1 MDIVEEIRTDRE
13 RGAKRLVGEYRVGL
27 MTLARRLC
35 HDEGDAEVLVN
46 HTFAE
51 VLESIDNYVEQSAFF
66 AWMCR
71 ILVRRHAKDTR
82 RKINGSIV
90 CDPEAVDLAVDEAAE
105 ELIFREVD
113 AGIARD
119 AIEQLP
125 EDIRKTLLL
134 HYFMD
139 IPVREIARILSVPA
153 GTVKWR
159 LHYARKILAAKLG
172 AAAKKPGGKAL
183 LVALALCGLTALGAA
198 VWNIA
203 VPGEAQDMGGAASG
217 RTDVATT
224 PTSSQTGLS
233 GISGLSGEPEALS
246 PPTSSQNPDQTV
258 FDRIRLQST
267 EIDNFTTPG
276 TTSTQG
282 KQDMNATTLRTL
294 AASAAFAAAT
304 GATVPMAA
312 TADIVVPAGETLT
325 ISSTPAEQPDVIDV
339 HGALFVSGGAVVMP
353 SMLRV
358 GCAAGDDA
366 SATLYDTASRLGC
379 GYSGGNGGFAPTLVE
394 IGAGGG
400 AGKLVNDGGD
410 SGNSWQSGIG
420 GAFVSI
426 APDALA
432 GESGTIDFLELR
444 SGYARFWSMTNE
456 SARAARVLF
465 TGGTWVTGQGWGP
478 RPWAKGAFVWESA
491 NGADIRVEL
500 GNYGNT
506 LTLGETD
513 GSLAVRGT
521 GDFRI
526 RCGWGD
532 ASNNNGVFDVRKAI
546 SWEGSGDLVI
556 SDNAKL
562 RLFCSDA
569 LPHGAGRGAVRLA
582 QVNSQLVLNAGT
594 TNRVNSLL
602 APSGQVTGT
611 GTLVFGEAVAGSLQ
625 ATFSDAAT
633 VVKRGAG
640 TTLAIS
646 GATTGASASLA
657 VEAGT
662 VRVGAPLSLKAISV
676 APGASLVVDGAT
688 ATVSSFEG
696 DASAVTC
703 VNGGSLVV
711 ERSDSG
717 DAFVEG
723 TCAPDVLAVTGG
735 GNVVLA
741 DPAALPAAIRL
752 DSGSLSFTALGCA
765 DTWYRFTFKAAA
777 GDGVLT
783 LYEIALI
790 DAEGQWLHWNATYR
804 DAGYALAALQPGEIH
819 SDNSSFTWSNYW
831 QAPSKLLDGPGGS
844 DQGVKVVSALDAANS
859 STWRTLTIRPPQNA
873 GRVAGYDL
881 CTPYWGWEAYPVA
894 WTVQSSADGT
904 NWRTVSD
911 VPSLQGTAAQ
921 NKWRSGGKFAD
932 GPSRFFTF
940 TNYVTRGISTDIGS
954 FSATLASGTAL
965 DVSAVTNGY
974 ALSSL
979 ALDAES
985 LVEPTITGAR
995 FSPAGKLDISA
1006 PAGSNLEGLVVP
1018 LHLVDC
1024 ENVEA
1029 LSSWTPWCNGVKS
1042 GLVPKYDATIRGL
1055 IFSRRGTIMVFR

>member
-1 MDIVEEIRTDRE
+1 MDIVEELRRDRE
-13 RGAKRLVGEYRVGL
+13 SGARRLEAEYKIGL
-27 MTLARRLC
+27 MTLARRFCLN
-35 HDEGDAEVLVN
+35 DSDAEELVN
-46 HTFAE
+46 ATFATVVE
-51 VLESIDNYVEQSAFF
+51 NIDSYVEQSAFF
-66 AWMCR
+66 AWMCQ
-71 ILVRRHAKDTR
+71 ILRSKLARNAR
-82 RKINGSIV
+82 RKSSQLETFTG
-90 CDPEAVDLAVDEAAE
+90 DMPEIPDETAE
-105 ELIFREVD
+105 GEAYRALD
-113 AGIARD
+113 ASLLRD
-119 AIEQLP
+119 AIETLP
-125 EDIRKTLLL
+125 PDIRKTLLL

-139 IPVREIARILSVPA
+139 MPVKEVARVLSAP
-153 GTVKWR
+153 TSTITWR

-183 LVALALCGLTALGAA
+183 LLALALCGLSALGAA
-198 VWNIA
+198 VWNLA

-217 RTDVATT
+217 RTDVAMT

-258 FDRIRLQST
+258 FDGNRLQST

-276 TTSTQG
+276 TQSTQG
-282 KQDMNATTLRTL
+282 KQDMNATTLRTFV
-294 AASAAFAAAT
+294 ASAALAAAT
-304 GATVPMAA
+304 VTPLAA
-312 TADIVVPAGETLT
+312 TADIVVPAGEMLT
-325 ISSTPAEQPDVIDV
+325 ISSTPAEQPGVIDV

-353 SMLRV
+353 STLRV

-366 SATLYDTASRLGC
+366 SATLYDTASRLGY
-379 GYSGGNGGFAPTLVE
+379 GYNRVEGGFAPTFVQ

-456 SARAARVLF
+456 SARSARVLF

-582 QVNSQLVLNAGT
+582 QVNSRLVLNAGT

-611 GTLVFGEAVAGSLQ
+611 GTLVFGEAVGGSLQ
-625 ATFSDAAT
+625 ATFLDAAT

-640 TTLAIS
+640 TTLS
-646 GATTGASASLA
+646 VTGATTGASASLA

-723 TCAPDVLAVTGG
+723 ACAPDVLAVTGG

-741 DPAALPAAIRL
+741 DPAALPAVIRL

-765 DTWYRFTFKAAA
+765 DTWYRFTFKQTSNAKPL
-777 GDGVLT
+777 VLR
-783 LYEIALI
+783 EIALFDENSEWFWWAASTKYT
-790 DAEGQWLHWNATYR
+790 DAYDAPAISRGDLLVRNAFPY
-804 DAGYALAALQPGEIH
+804 D
-819 SDNSSFTWSNYW
+819 WYW
-831 QAPSKLLDGPGGS
+831 QGPTKLFDGPDGS
-844 DQGVKVVSALDAANS
+844 AQGTKFNGSTPSSSDE
-859 STWRTLTIRPPQNA
+859 STWTTITLRLPEGA
-873 GRVAGYDL
+873 DAVSGYDL
-881 CTPYWGWEAYPVA
+881 CSPSWDQGDPLVWMVE
-894 WTVQSSADGT
+894 SSADGAT
-904 NWRTVSD
+904 WRTVSD
-911 VPSLQGTAAQ
+911 VPSATGTRSA
-921 NKWRSGGKFAD
+921 NKWRGGQALAD
-932 GPSRFFTF
+932 GPTRYFTL
-940 TNYVTRGISTDIGS
+940 TNYVSRGIATDVAA
-954 FSATLASGTAL
+954 FSADLASGTAL

-979 ALDAES
+979 ALDAS
-985 LVEPTITGAR
+985 AAAAPTVTGAR
-995 FSPAGKLDISA
+995 FAASGDIAVSGVA
-1006 PAGSNLEGLVVP
+1006 SSVNPEPIEIPLLLEN
-1018 LHLVDC
+1018 C
-1024 ENVEA
+1024 ENTDA
-1029 LSSWTPWCNGVKS
+1029 LTSWTLWIDGRKRGHHAS
-1042 GLVPKYDATIRGL
+1042 YDADAHVLRFTAQAFVIVVR
-1055 IFSRRGTIMVFR
+1055 

>member
-13 RGAKRLVGEYRVGL
+13 KG
-27 MTLARRLC
+27 ARRLESEYKAGLMSLALRFC
-35 HDEGDAEVLVN
+35 HDAGDAEELVN
-46 HTFAE
+46 RTFAA
-51 VLESIDNYVEQSAFF
+51 VIDGIDGYLERSAFF
-66 AWMCR
+66 GWMCQ
-71 ILVRRHAKDTR
+71 ILTNIHSNDTR
-82 RKINGSIV
+82 RKACKDVV
-90 CDPEAVDLAVDEAAE
+90 CHGYVPDIADESAEGEAYRAL
-105 ELIFREVD
+105 D
-113 AGIARD
+113 ASLLRD
-119 AIEQLP
+119 AIETLP
-125 EDIRKTLLL
+125 PDIKKTLLL

-139 IPVREIARILSVPA
+139 MPVKEVARVLSAP
-153 GTVKWR
+153 TSTITWR

-183 LVALALCGLTALGAA
+183 LLALALCGLTALGAA
-198 VWNIA
+198 VYTIA
-203 VPGEAQDMGGAASG
+203 ASGEAQDMGGAASG
-217 RTDVATT
+217 RAAAAWTGATGATGEGTGATGGTGATDASPASPFVPSVPSVPDLST
-224 PTSSQTGLS
+224 PSAQ
-233 GISGLSGEPEALS
+233 EK
-246 PPTSSQNPDQTV
+246 QN
-258 FDRIRLQST
+258 
-267 EIDNFTTPG
+267 
-276 TTSTQG
+276 
-282 KQDMNATTLRTL
+282 MNATTLRTF
-294 AASAAFAAAT
+294 AASAAFAAAAGT
-304 GATVPMAA
+304 TVPMAA
-312 TADIVVPAGETLT
+312 LADIVVPAGETLT
-325 ISSTPAEQPDVIDV
+325 ISSTPAAQPDVIDV

-353 SMLRV
+353 STLRV

-379 GYSGGNGGFAPTLVE
+379 GYSGGNGGFTPTLVE

-532 ASNNNGVFDVRKAI
+532 ASNNNGVFDIRKAI

-582 QVNSQLVLNAGT
+582 QVNSRLVLNAGT

-611 GTLVFGEAVAGSLQ
+611 GTLVFGEGASGALQ
-625 ATFSDAAT
+625 ANFANAARI
-633 VVKRGAG
+633 VKRGAG
-640 TTLAIS
+640 TTLS
-646 GATTGASASLA
+646 VTGATTGASASLA

-723 TCAPDVLAVTGG
+723 TCVPDVLAITGG

-741 DPAALPAAIRL
+741 DPAVLPAAIRL

-777 GDGVLT
+777 GDGILT

-804 DAGYALAALQPGEIH
+804 DAGYASAALQPGEIH
-819 SDNSSFTWSNYW
+819 SDNSSFTWSSYW

-844 DQGVKVVSALDAANS
+844 DQGVKVVSAINAEDG
-859 STWRTLTIRPPQNA
+859 STWRTLTVRPPQNA

-911 VPSLQGTAAQ
+911 VPALQGTAGQ
-921 NKWRSGGKFAD
+921 HKWRSGGKFVD

-940 TNYVTRGISTDIGS
+940 TNYVTRGISTDLGS
-954 FSATLASGTAL
+954 FSATLASGTSL

-985 LVEPTITGAR
+985 LAEPTITGAR
-995 FSPAGKLDISA
+995 FSAVGKLEISA

-1024 ENVEA
+1024 ENVEN

-1042 GLVPKYDATIRGL
+1042 GLVPKYDAAIRAL

>member
-1 MDIVEEIRTDRE
+1 MHAIPGMTVAEEIRKDRE
-13 RGAKRLVGEYRVGL
+13 SGARRLESEYKAGL
-27 MTLARRLC
+27 MTLARQFC
-35 HDEGDAEVLVN
+35 TDEGDAEELVN
-46 HTFAE
+46 RTFSAVVE
-51 VLESIDNYVEQSAFF
+51 CIDEYAEQSAFF
-66 AWMCR
+66 GWMCR
-71 ILVRRHAKDTR
+71 ILSNIRSKDLR
-82 RKINGSIV
+82 RKSRLV
-90 CDPEAVDLAVDEAAE
+90 EQSDSDAVSAAADPDASLRLYRD
-105 ELIFREVD
+105 VD
-113 AGIARD
+113 AGLLRD
-119 AIEQLP
+119 EIEALP
-125 EDIRKTLLL
+125 PEMKETIVL
-134 HYFMD
+134 HYLLGQP
-139 IPVREIARILSVPA
+139 IPKIAKVLSLPV
-153 GTVKWR
+153 GTVKSR
-159 LHYARKILAAKLG
+159 LHYARLTLAEKLG
-172 AAAKKPGGKAL
+172 AKAKEAAKKPGAKAL
-183 LVALALCGLTALGAA
+183 LLVLAACAATALGAVAWRA
-198 VWNIA
+198 VTGA
-203 VPGEAQDMGGAASG
+203 SAAAAPAAAETRTGATGATSASPASPARPFVPFVPFVPSVPDLSTPSAQ
-217 RTDVATT
+217 
-224 PTSSQTGLS
+224 
-233 GISGLSGEPEALS
+233 EN
-246 PPTSSQNPDQTV
+246 QN
-258 FDRIRLQST
+258 
-267 EIDNFTTPG
+267 
-276 TTSTQG
+276 
-282 KQDMNATTLRTL
+282 MNATTLRTF

-304 GATVPMAA
+304 ATPLAA

-325 ISSTPAEQPDVIDV
+325 ISSTPAEQPGVIDV

-353 SMLRV
+353 STLRV

-379 GYSGGNGGFAPTLVE
+379 GYSGGNGGFTPTLVE

-582 QVNSQLVLNAGT
+582 QVNSRLVLNAGT

-611 GTLVFGEAVAGSLQ
+611 GTLVFGEAVGGSLQ

-640 TTLAIS
+640 TTLS
-646 GATTGASASLA
+646 VTGATTGASASLA

-819 SDNSSFTWSNYW
+819 SDNSSFTWSSYW

-844 DQGVKVVSALDAANS
+844 DQGVKVVSAINAEDG
-859 STWRTLTIRPPQNA
+859 STWRTLTVRPPQNA

-911 VPSLQGTAAQ
+911 VPALQGTAAQ
-921 NKWRSGGKFAD
+921 NKWRDGGKFAD

-954 FSATLASGTAL
+954 FSATLASGTSL

-985 LVEPTITGAR
+985 LAEPTITGAR
-995 FSPAGKLDISA
+995 FSPAGKLEISA

-1024 ENVEA
+1024 ENVEDLA
-1029 LSSWTPWCNGVKS
+1029 SWTPWCNGVKS
-1042 GLVPKYDATIRGL
+1042 GLVPKYDAAIRAL

>member
-1 MDIVEEIRTDRE
+1 MDIVEEIRNDPE
-13 RGAKRLVGEYRVGL
+13 KGARSLEAEYRAGL
-27 MTLARRLC
+27 LTLARRLC
-35 HDEGDAEVLVN
+35 RNDCDAEELVN
-46 HTFAE
+46 RTFAE
-51 VLESIDNYVEQSAFF
+51 VIANIDSYAEQSAFF
-66 AWMCR
+66 GWMSK
-71 ILVRRHAKDTR
+71 ILVNLNAKDIR
-82 RKINGSIV
+82 RKSNERVVYPGEL
-90 CDPEAVDLAVDEAAE
+90 PELVDENAE
-105 ELIFREVD
+105 DQIFHDVD
-113 AGIARD
+113 ASLLRD
-119 AIEQLP
+119 AIDKLP
-125 EDIRKTLLL
+125 KEDKDVLLL
-134 HYFMD
+134 HYFLDM
-139 IPVREIARILSVPA
+139 PVAQMAKILLVPC
-153 GTVKWR
+153 GTIKSR
-159 LHYARKILAAKLG
+159 LHHARKALAAKLG
-172 AAAKKPGGKAL
+172 VAARKPGGKAVILAL
-183 LVALALCGLTALGAA
+183 LLCGLTALGAGA
-198 VWNIA
+198 WSLV
-203 VPGEAQDMGGAASG
+203 VSGESRVAS
-217 RTDVATT
+217 RMSSSASAEASQQATSDSRQSDASNLST
-224 PTSSQTGLS
+224 FQPFNFSTSSNLPQ
-233 GISGLSGEPEALS
+233 S
-246 PPTSSQNPDQTV
+246 PSAATPSATDCYRPPATENSSLT
-258 FDRIRLQST
+258 
-267 EIDNFTTPG
+267 
-276 TTSTQG
+276 TQG
-282 KQDMNATTLRTL
+282 ENMNATTLRTF

-304 GATVPMAA
+304 ATPLAA

-325 ISSTPAEQPDVIDV
+325 ISSTPAEQPGVIDV

-353 SMLRV
+353 STLRV

-379 GYSGGNGGFAPTLVE
+379 GYSGGNGGFTPTLVE

-478 RPWAKGAFVWESA
+478 RPWAKGAFVWESV

-532 ASNNNGVFDVRKAI
+532 ASNNNGVFDIRKAI

-569 LPHGAGRGAVRLA
+569 LPHGAGRGEVRLA
-582 QVNSQLVLNAGT
+582 QVNSRLVLNAGT
-594 TNRVNSLL
+594 TNLVNSLL
-602 APSGQVTGT
+602 APSGLVTGT

-640 TTLAIS
+640 TTLS
-646 GATTGASASLA
+646 VTGATTGASASFA

-723 TCAPDVLAVTGG
+723 TCVPDVLAVTGG

-752 DSGSLSFTALGCA
+752 DSGLLSFTALGCA

-790 DAEGQWLHWNATYR
+790 DAEGQWLHWNAPYR

-819 SDNSSFTWSNYW
+819 SDNSSFTWGNYW
-831 QAPSKLLDGPGGS
+831 QAPSKLLDGPDGS
-844 DQGVKVVSALDAANS
+844 DQGVKVVSAINAEDG
-859 STWRTLTIRPPQNA
+859 STWRTLTVRPPQNA

-911 VPSLQGTAAQ
+911 VPALQGTAAQ
-921 NKWRSGGKFAD
+921 YKWRSGGKFAD

-954 FSATLASGTAL
+954 FSATLASGTSL

-979 ALDAES
+979 ALNAES
-985 LVEPTITGAR
+985 LAEPTITGAR
-995 FSPAGKLDISA
+995 FSSIGKLEISA

-1024 ENVEA
+1024 ENVED

-1042 GLVPKYDATIRGL
+1042 GLVPKYDATIRSL
-1055 IFSRRGTIMVFR
+1055 TFMRRGTIMVFR

>member
-1 MDIVEEIRTDRE
+1 MDIVEELRRDRDS
-13 RGAKRLVGEYRVGL
+13 GAKRLVSEYKAGL
-27 MTLARRLC
+27 MSLARRFC
-35 HDEGDAEVLVN
+35 VNESDAEELVN
-46 HTFAE
+46 ATFAK
-51 VLESIDNYVEQSAFF
+51 VVDNIDDYLEQSAFF
-66 AWMCR
+66 AWMCQ
-71 ILVRRHAKDTR
+71 ILT
-82 RKINGSIV
+82 N
-90 CDPEAVDLAVDEAAE
+90 
-105 ELIFREVD
+105 IFRESVRRKSNKNEVFPGDMPDVADESSEGEVYKALD
-113 AGIARD
+113 ASLLRN
-119 AIEQLP
+119 AIESLP
-125 EDIRKTLLL
+125 DEIKKVVVL
-134 HYFMD
+134 HYFVDM
-139 IPVREIARILSVPA
+139 PVRDVAKFLSIPF
-153 GTVKWR
+153 GTVARR
-159 LHYARKILAAKLG
+159 LYLARQILAAKLG
-172 AAAKKPGGKAL
+172 AAAKKPGCKAL
-183 LVALALCGLTALGAA
+183 LVALALACTAALGAA
-198 VWNIA
+198 VWSLA
-203 VPGEAQDMGGAASG
+203 VAGEAQDRGNLAAPGEAQDRGGAATVWTG
-217 RTDVATT
+217 ETGWAGATGATDATGATGGTGEATVSLRRGSVATFN
-224 PTSSQTGLS
+224 L
-233 GISGLSGEPEALS
+233 
-246 PPTSSQNPDQTV
+246 
-258 FDRIRLQST
+258 ST
-267 EIDNFTTPG
+267 EQKQEENTTMN
-276 TTSTQG
+276 TTS
-282 KQDMNATTLRTL
+282 LRKFI
-294 AASAAFAAAT
+294 ASAAFAAAA
-304 GATVPMAA
+304 GAPLAA

-353 SMLRV
+353 STLRV

-379 GYSGGNGGFAPTLVE
+379 GYSGGNGGFAPTFVQ

-400 AGKLVNDGGD
+400 SGKLVNNGGSSD
-410 SGNSWQSGIG
+410 NSWQSGIG
-420 GAFVSI
+420 GAYVSI
-426 APDALA
+426 ASDALA
-432 GESGTIDFLELR
+432 GNSGTIDFLELK
-444 SGYARFWSMTNE
+444 SGYARFWSVTNE
-456 SARAARVLF
+456 SVTAARVLF

-478 RPWAKGAFVWESA
+478 HPWAKGAFVWESA

-506 LTLGETD
+506 LTLGQND
-513 GSLAVRGT
+513 GSVAVRGT
-521 GDFRI
+521 GSFRI

-532 ASNNNGVFDVRKAI
+532 VSNNNGVFDIRKAI
-546 SWEGSGDLVI
+546 SWEGTGDFI
-556 SDNAKL
+556 IGDNAKV
-562 RLFCSDA
+562 RLFCADA
-569 LPHGAGRGAVRLA
+569 LPHGSGRGAVRLT
-582 QVNSQLVLNAGT
+582 QVNSRLVLNAGT

-611 GTLVFGEAVAGSLQ
+611 GALVFGEATDGSLQ
-625 ATFSDAAT
+625 ATFSDAAA

-640 TTLAIS
+640 TTLS
-646 GATTGASASLA
+646 VTGATTGALASLA

-662 VRVGAPLSLKAISV
+662 VRVGAALSLKTISV
-676 APGASLVVDGAT
+676 SPGASLVVDGAT
-688 ATVSSFEG
+688 ATVSSFSG
-696 DASAVTC
+696 VASAVTC

-711 ERSDSG
+711 ERSDPG

-723 TCAPDVLAVTGG
+723 ICAPDVLAVTGG

-765 DTWYRFTFKAAA
+765 DTWYRFTFKSAA

-819 SDNSSFTWSNYW
+819 SDNSSFTWGSYW

-859 STWRTLTIRPPQNA
+859 ATWRTLTVRPPQGA

-881 CTPYWGWEAYPVA
+881 CTPYWGWEAYPVV

-911 VPSLQGTAAQ
+911 VPALQGTAAQ

-954 FSATLASGTAL
+954 FSATLASGTSL

-985 LVEPTITGAR
+985 LAEPSITGAR

-1018 LHLVDC
+1018 LLLVDC
-1024 ENVEA
+1024 ENVENLA
-1029 LSSWTPWCNGVKS
+1029 SWTPWCNGVKS